1 MTTDRQRLIADALGR
16 TPRTIVEI
24 DDGYDFKVAIVDD
37 EWVFRFP
44 RRPGVEEAL
53 KLEIAILPALAPALP
68 VDVPSFEHVSGDPL
82 FVGYR
87 LIRGDP
93 LVGED
98 SDGARAFLEA
108 LHGLDPA
115 ALHVFDHLA
124 GSPTPNPRFGP
135 RPTRLVRPPGQ
146 LSIMGNGAR
155 FRDYP

>member
-16 TPRTIVEI
+16 NPRTIVEI

-98 SDGARAFLEA
+98 SHGARAFLDA

-115 ALHVFDHLA
+115 ALPLARVEWVDAYRELCAEFERRVLPLLDRSEEHTSELQSRGHL
-124 GSPTPNPRFGP
+124 
-135 RPTRLVRPPGQ
+135 V
-146 LSIMGNGAR
+146 
-155 FRDYP
+155 